1 MSIDEAIKREIR
13 RLEAE
18 VERLQT
24 LLETFNGE
32 CVVCDSVS
40 EITKVQAELAK
51 LRKVVVEAARRVM
64 DAVMAQ
70 PQDVVERNIAAAW
83 LDAALAELDKEG
95 NKRIKCNI

>member
-1 MSIDEAIKREIR
+1 VSIDEAIKREIR

-51 LRKVVVEAARRVM
+51 LRKVVEAARRVM